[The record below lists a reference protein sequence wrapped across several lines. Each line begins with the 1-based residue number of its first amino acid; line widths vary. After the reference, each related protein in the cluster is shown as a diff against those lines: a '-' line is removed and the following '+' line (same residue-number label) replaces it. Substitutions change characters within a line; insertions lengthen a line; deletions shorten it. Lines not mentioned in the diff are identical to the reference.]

1 MISTSIKSL
10 AWVSLVSLAIAGTAS
25 AGSIGSS
32 SEQAAWKAFLND
44 PALNVV
50 DELGTYNED
59 LSAYGTPRPAPSI
72 KAAQSTSATVSKP
85 SVNAARIET
94 AKIDQAILRAYFH
107 NAALYPVDNLSD
119 YDEDLSGSTQPAHT
133 AVAHV
138 SH

>member
-1 MISTSIKSL
+1 MIRTSIKSL

-25 AGSIGSS
+25 AGSLGSS
-32 SEQAAWKAFLND
+32 CEQGAWKAFLND

-59 LSAYGTPRPAPSI
+59 LSAYGTTAPSI

-85 SVNAARIET
+85 SVNAAPIKT

-107 NAALYPVDNLSD
+107 NAALHPVDDLSD
-119 YDEDLSGSTQPAHT
+119 YGQDLSESTQPAHT
-133 AVAHV
+133 TVAHV
-138 SH
+138 SR